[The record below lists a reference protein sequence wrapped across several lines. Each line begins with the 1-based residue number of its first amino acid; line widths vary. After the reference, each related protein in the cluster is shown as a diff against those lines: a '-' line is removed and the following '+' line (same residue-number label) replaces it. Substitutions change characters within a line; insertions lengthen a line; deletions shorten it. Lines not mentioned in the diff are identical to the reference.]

1 MKNLL
6 PALAVLF
13 AIALLRP
20 PSAAANAPAPT
31 APLVRERLILIQGVH
46 QILVL
51 DRLVLGPR
59 SHALYWAP
67 PGGVASADS
76 RSAGTVW
83 IAKRKAFLIS
93 PRARQ
98 VTLFYLIDSVGAGLS
113 IPWQRSLPVKEL
125 WVYTGPGINVPIELN
140 QYLYAQGTSWLNG
153 TEFARADAV
162 DLLAGPLRLNIEVD
176 PPPPPVFYEG
186 LWILLGG
193 ALMWVASLWW
203 SRLPRRSREV
213 D

>member
-1 MKNLL
+1 MKKLL
-6 PALAVLF
+6 PALATLLALALF
-13 AIALLRP
+13 GP
-20 PSAAANAPAPT
+20 PSAAATTPASP
-31 APLVRERLILIQGVH
+31 AQVVQERLILIQGVH

-51 DRLVLGPR
+51 DRLVLGPH

-67 PGGVASADS
+67 PGGVASAEP
-76 RSAGTVW
+76 RSAGAVW
-83 IAKRKAFLIS
+83 LPKRKAFLIS

-125 WVYTGPGINVPIELN
+125 WVYTGPGVNVPIELN

-153 TEFARADAV
+153 TEFVRANAA
-162 DLLAGPLRLNIEVD
+162 DLPAGPLRLNIEVD
-176 PPPPPVFYEG
+176 PPPPPVFYDG
-186 LWILLGG
+186 FWILLGG
-193 ALMWVASLWW
+193 ALIWVASLWW
-203 SRLPRRSREV
+203 SRMPRRSREV